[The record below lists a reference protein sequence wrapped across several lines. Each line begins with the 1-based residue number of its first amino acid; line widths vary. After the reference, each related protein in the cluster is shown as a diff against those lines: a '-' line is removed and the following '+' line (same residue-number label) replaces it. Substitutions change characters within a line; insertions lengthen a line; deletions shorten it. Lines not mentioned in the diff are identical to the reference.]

1 MAAAKYQ
8 STNFA
13 RITRLVFDVIPD
25 LFQDL
30 LIARL
35 APSGLA
41 HALTNQKDQ
50 VFPLLNGQQKK
61 ILYPQGGLFQGS
73 VKDLD
78 TSLLF
83 NLLRNLGNIPPHQ
96 NGWGKV
102 PDKADR
108 SLSANIDRLRM
119 QRNEV
124 VHAPNASLSDGEFQA
139 RWDIIRQSVEEI
151 QNSELN
157 TGRFVV
163 AVDTTFTMRMDP
175 STEKNFITLTAQI
188 EDESEESMVAKKL
201 RYENGMQKKIKTQT
215 IKLTFIGHAGAGKTC
230 LMRQLL
236 RKHIKKDVRDPTNA
250 AELLTKR
257 LQYHLKSKE
266 RKKIGRGKDAELCR
280 IRMRRLQKNY
290 RDDNITVNPPL
301 NEDSNTSGRDPK
313 LSALIGQRDDPEME
327 RTEESQYRITEEAIT
342 KDQKEDIDNIMKE
355 GDSLDDSSMAYV
367 TLFDFGGDK
376 VFHNSHHCIMSA
388 NSIYL
393 LVFDVSEWEKP
404 EKQESITDEIVHWLN
419 SVATYAKDESA
430 KKKGVPPV
438 ILVGSHMDKVT
449 TDEENIL
456 DKIYEKLDKYQ
467 VIKDIRDDHVVECIF
482 IRELNNSDK
491 NKDKYEELWS
501 LIEESVDGQAC
512 WHDEIPGSWL
522 ALEEKIMLN
531 KEQGKKFMKL
541 EEIINLNKQL
551 LVQLGEDE
559 LVPFLRYMHHA
570 ASIFCFEIMGKE
582 DSERLNEEDKQI
594 NAILDPNWIVKAF
607 ALIITDE
614 KFVKKRGV
622 TLQKWKSFRKI
633 GKLTVELLK
642 LCWADFCNPDERRVL
657 SSVMEH
663 LGLITEQK
671 LADPQYSQTVPEPY
685 IVPCLLEEAKHD
697 SIKSVLDPEYI
708 RSSRTL
714 CIVFE
719 NPFVPQAIWDKTI
732 SACIG
737 KFSPCF
743 YQAGSKRTTF
753 EPQRGLVC
761 GKLNKIW
768 DFVLHCK
775 GATLKLTMFNDVSHD
790 VQQGI
795 GQGLRLSIEDIINNI
810 LSMNNQKHRKY
821 SHFLHN
827 DYWVSD
833 NELDIKKADKDS
845 LMHHGHFE
853 VSNETGDIRTKL
865 TKDDCLVWFRDT
877 DKVLTAQRFS
887 DIAKVKKIHV
897 DMVQS
902 LSSWIYPGPGGKW
915 ENFQNQMTMHLGYDK
930 VYGEKENSIFKICQC
945 LMDRHDIG
953 YGEYTVLRAA
963 FIDIGRGQ
971 AAKVIDEALIEM
983 ESLR

>member
-188 EDESEESMVAKKL
+188 E
-201 RYENGMQKKIKTQT
+201 
-215 IKLTFIGHAGAGKTC
+215 
-230 LMRQLL
+230 
-236 RKHIKKDVRDPTNA
+236 
-250 AELLTKR
+250 
-257 LQYHLKSKE
+257 
-266 RKKIGRGKDAELCR
+266 
-280 IRMRRLQKNY
+280 
-290 RDDNITVNPPL
+290 
-301 NEDSNTSGRDPK
+301 GRDPK

-559 LVPFLRYMHHA
+559 LVPFLRYEKYMHHA